1 MPEITIGPRKLV
13 GEHIL
18 SEANETR
25 SREHIWLAATTVLIP
40 PGTIL
45 GKIEEGN
52 VSVVGANVAGMVGNS
67 VFAAAPTA
75 DPDAAAGV
83 YRATFLDADTFEIN
97 GPAASNYHFVG
108 QLGAAVNGPV
118 NFTRNAGATPAAAG
132 DEFTITVSYA
142 AGSGLFVPLDP
153 TAQNGA
159 QDFAGILFHRG
170 VISDA
175 TQRRVG
181 HVRDCEVN
189 EKKIT
194 LLNALSGPQLAAMK
208 AQAAAVGVLF
218 SGGR

>member
-1 MPEITIGPRKLV
+1 MPEIVLGPRKLV

-25 SREHIWLAATTVLIP
+25 SREHIWMAPTAVVID

-52 VSVVGANVAGMVGNS
+52 VSVVGANVAGMTGNS

-75 DPDAAAGV
+75 DADAEPGV

-118 NFTRNAGATPAAAG
+118 NFTRNAGATPHVAG

-142 AGSGLFVPLDP
+142 AGSGLYVPLDP
-153 TAQNGA
+153 DAENGA
-159 QDFAGILFHRG
+159 QNFAAVLFHR
-170 VISDA
+170 VAISDA
-175 TQRRVG
+175 TQRKVG

-194 LLNALSGPQLAAMK
+194 LVNALDAGELAAMK
-208 AQAAAVGVLF
+208 AQARAVGVLF